1 MKQLP
6 TTMNEADLKTLRWAT
21 RHLEHPSLAA
31 RLTSVVGTPIEIG
44 VKLLPRP
51 LYLKTREI
59 ADLAITKALQ
69 TAVSSLRH
77 KKEPDPHDGL
87 YRLLAACSGAVGG
100 VFGLYSLPVEFGI
113 STTIMLRSIAEIAR
127 HQGEDIHETEAQ
139 LACMEVFA
147 LGGSSEED
155 DAADT
160 GYYGIRLAMAW
171 PVTHAAHY
179 IARHGLAAD
188 GAPLLLS
195 LITAISSRFNVALSQ
210 KVVAQMVPLIGAA
223 GGAAV
228 NTIFM
233 SHFQE
238 MAHGHFSVRRLERK
252 YGKGLVQAN
261 YEAIVRE
268 SQSRRASQGQ

>member
-1 MKQLP
+1 MKQP
-6 TTMNEADLKTLRWAT
+6 QTISEEDLSLLKWAT

-31 RLTSVVGTPIEIG
+31 RMTSVVGTPIEIG
-44 VKLLPRP
+44 VKLLPRQ
-51 LYLKTREI
+51 LYVKTREI

-77 KKEPDPHDGL
+77 RVEPDPHDGF
-87 YRLLAACSGAVGG
+87 YRMLAAGSGAVGG
-100 VFGLYSLPVEFGI
+100 LFGLYSLPIEFGI

-147 LGGSSEED
+147 LGGTTEAD

-160 GYYGIRLAMAW
+160 GYYGIRLALAW
-171 PVTHAAHY
+171 PVTHAAHH
-179 IARHGLAAD
+179 IARHGLTAD
-188 GAPLLLS
+188 GGPLLLS
-195 LITAISSRFNVALSQ
+195 LISSISSRFNIALSQ
-210 KVVAQMVPLIGAA
+210 KVAAQMVPLAGAL

-228 NTIFM
+228 NSIFM

-238 MAHGHFSVRRLERK
+238 MAHGHFTVRRLERK
-252 YGKGLVQAN
+252 YGKELVQAN
-261 YEAIVRE
+261 YEAICRE
-268 SQSRRASQGQ
+268 SQSRKDARGL